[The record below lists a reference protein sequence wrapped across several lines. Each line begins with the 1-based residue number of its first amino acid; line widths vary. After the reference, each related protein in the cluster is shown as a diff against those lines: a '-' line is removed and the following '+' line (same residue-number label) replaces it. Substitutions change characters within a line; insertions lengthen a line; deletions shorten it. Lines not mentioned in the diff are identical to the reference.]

1 MEHQDFRVI
10 TIGSKDKKKANL
22 NKQIV
27 KKNISNSNNIYNVNA
42 TKLENSDE
50 IQLKYVDRNVVKK
63 IIQARTLQKISQQDL
78 ANKLNVRKSVVTELE
93 SGKMLKNNQF
103 ISKVKKALRITN

>member
-78 ANKLNVRKSVVTELE
+78 ANKLNVRKSVITELE

-103 ISKVKKALRITN
+103 VSKVKKILRIIN

>member
-27 KKNISNSNNIYNVNA
+27 KKNIFNSSNIYNVNA

-50 IQLKYVDRNVVKK
+50 IQLKYVDRNIVKK

-78 ANKLNVRKSVVTELE
+78 ANKLNVRKSVITELE

-103 ISKVKKALRITN
+103 VSKVKKILRIIN

>member
-50 IQLKYVDRNVVKK
+50 IQLKYVDRNIVKK

-78 ANKLNVRKSVVTELE
+78 ANKLNVRKSVITELE

-103 ISKVKKALRITN
+103 VSKVKKILRIIN

>member
-10 TIGSKDKKKANL
+10 TIGSKVKKNTNL
-22 NKQIV
+22 KREIV
-27 KKNISNSNNIYNVNA
+27 KKNVSNSNNIYNVNA
-42 TKLENSDE
+42 AKLENSDD
-50 IQLKYVDRNVVKK
+50 IQIKYVDKEVVKN

-78 ANKLNVRKSVVTELE
+78 ANKLNVRKSVITELE

-103 ISKVKKALRITN
+103 ISKVKKILRI

>member
-10 TIGSKDKKKANL
+10 TIGSKDKKKNNL
-22 NKQIV
+22 NREIV
-27 KKNISNSNNIYNVNA
+27 KKNISNSNNIYKVNA
-42 TKLENSDE
+42 TKLENSDD
-50 IQLKYVDRNVVKK
+50 IQIKYVDRDVVKK

-78 ANKLNVRKSVVTELE
+78 ANKLNVRKSVITELE

-103 ISKVKKALRITN
+103 VSKVKKVLRI

>member
-10 TIGSKDKKKANL
+10 TIGSKEKKKANL
-22 NKQIV
+22 SREIV
-27 KKNISNSNNIYNVNA
+27 KKNISNSNNIYKVNSS
-42 TKLENSDE
+42 KLENSDE

-78 ANKLNVRKSVVTELE
+78 ANKLNVRKSVITELE

-103 ISKVKKALRITN
+103 VSKVKKALRI